1 MEDEYL
7 ELEMDQQEHFH
18 QPSVPKE
25 HSGRAEVGEDGAHYG
40 VSQKEK
46 GTRSKSVENMNLKK
60 AKEVN
65 QDIGTI
71 KTTYLKNQEEFI
83 HETGFPEFYTQQE
96 HTENWFHTTRI
107 NGLGDVS
114 FLSQG

>member
-40 VSQKEK
+40 VSRMWPLPAHKME
-46 GTRSKSVENMNLKK
+46 GPTCLV
-60 AKEVN
+60 
-65 QDIGTI
+65 
-71 KTTYLKNQEEFI
+71 
-83 HETGFPEFYTQQE
+83 
-96 HTENWFHTTRI
+96 
-107 NGLGDVS
+107 
-114 FLSQG
+114 

>member
-1 MEDEYL
+1 
-7 ELEMDQQEHFH
+7 
-18 QPSVPKE
+18 
-25 HSGRAEVGEDGAHYG
+25 
-40 VSQKEK
+40 
-46 GTRSKSVENMNLKK
+46 MNLKK

-71 KTTYLKNQEEFI
+71 KTIYLKNQEEFI

-107 NGLGDVS
+107 NGLGDIP
-114 FLSQG
+114 FLSQGTKTWPQGVHTKESLKGIKLTTSVDATITKPNREKKK